1 MPVITHDGDRQ
12 LTRVDSVS
20 VVIPVYS
27 GAVTLPDVL
36 KELEQL
42 RSTQETPDGREFRVD
57 EVLLVWDRGIR
68 GSEEVVRELAARN
81 EWIRPVWLSRNFGQ
95 HPATL
100 AGMTSAGGDWIVTM
114 DEDGQQDPAYIGD
127 LLDKAYRDRSQLVYA
142 SPMNRPPHGVLRN
155 AASWLTKWLF
165 VHILVSSNGPR
176 AFNSYRLILGEAGR
190 SVAAYAGAGVY
201 LDVAL
206 SWVVT
211 NPSTCPVLMR
221 EEGRPASAY
230 TLRRLVSHFWRLVI
244 SSGTRPLRFVSTMGI
259 LVALFGFGVAVY
271 SAIRNAFGDVG
282 VQGWTSVFVA
292 VLVLGGAVLFA
303 LGIIAEYIAFSANMA
318 MGKPVYVIVR
328 DPAEVFDS
336 PED

>member
-1 MPVITHDGDRQ
+1 MSGNHQ
-12 LTRVDSVS
+12 MSRVDSVS
-20 VVIPVYS
+20 VVVPVYS
-27 GAVTLPDVL
+27 GAVTLPGVV

-42 RSTQETPDGREFRVD
+42 RSTQETSDGRQFRVE

-68 GSEEVVRELAARN
+68 GSEEVVRELAARDQ
-81 EWIRPVWLSRNFGQ
+81 WIRPIWLSRNFGQ

-100 AGMTSAGGDWIVTM
+100 AGMTSSAGDWIVTI
-114 DEDGQQDPAYIGD
+114 DEDGQHDPGYIGE
-127 LLDKAYRDRSQLVYA
+127 LLDTAYRDRTQLVYA
-142 SPMNRPPHGVLRN
+142 APTNRPPHGVLRN

-165 VHILVSSNGPR
+165 VHVLMSSDGPR

-190 SVAAYAGAGVY
+190 SVAAYAGAGVF

-221 EEGRPASAY
+221 QEGRPASAY
-230 TLRRLVSHFWRLVI
+230 TFYRLFSHFGRLVI
-244 SSGTRPLRFVSTMGI
+244 SSGTRPLRYVSAMGV
-259 LVALFGFGVAVY
+259 LFALLGFGVAIY
-271 SAIRNAFGDVG
+271 SAIQKMVGDIS

-292 VLVLGGAVLFA
+292 VLVLGGAALFA
-303 LGIIAEYIAFSANMA
+303 LGIIAEYIAASAGMA

-328 DPAEVFDS
+328 DPGDVFDS
-336 PED
+336 PAD

>member
-1 MPVITHDGDRQ
+1 M
-12 LTRVDSVS
+12 TRVDSVS

-27 GAVTLPDVL
+27 GAGTLPDVV

-42 RSTQETPDGREFRVD
+42 RSSQHTPEGREFRVD
-57 EVLLVWDRGIR
+57 EVLLVWDRGVR
-68 GSEEVVRELAARN
+68 GSEEVVRELAARG
-81 EWIRPVWLSRNFGQ
+81 EWIRPIWLSRNFGQ

-100 AGMTSAGGDWIVTM
+100 AGMTSSGGDWIVTM
-114 DEDGQQDPAYIGD
+114 DEDGQHDPAYIGN
-127 LLDKAYRDRSQLVYA
+127 LLDTAYRARTQLVYA
-142 SPMNRPPHGVLRN
+142 SPTNRPPHGVLRN

-165 VHILVSSNGPR
+165 VHILVSSEGSK

-221 EEGRPASAY
+221 QEGRPASAY
-230 TLRRLVSHFWRLVI
+230 NVRRLVSHFWRLVI
-244 SSGTRPLRFVSTMGI
+244 SSGTRPLRFVSMMGI
-259 LVALFGFGVAVY
+259 IFALLGFGVALY
-271 SAIRNAFGDVG
+271 SAVERAVG
-282 VQGWTSVFVA
+282 NVSVQGWTSVFVA
-292 VLVLGGAVLFA
+292 TLVVGGAILFA
-303 LGIIAEYIAFSANMA
+303 LGIIAEYIAASASMA

-328 DPAEVFDS
+328 DPGDVFDT
-336 PED
+336 PAD